1 MMHTRRIALT
11 AGVFLGL
18 IACKDSTSVLDL
30 NNVSAEALSGAY
42 TPASNQLLVTGFL
55 NNVRGDL
62 SFTYIIFSQTLA
74 RNTYRLDNAESRFIT
89 ETIGGPADFSGF
101 VGVSSYG
108 AIFTTVRAANTIL
121 NALPSATGL
130 TPADV
135 AGTRGLVNTFKALA
149 LYRVLQMRDSLGIPI
164 DVNHPIDD
172 PPAPFVCKPNVLAY
186 LSALLDTAATD
197 LGRAGAAFPFI
208 MPFDATAN
216 GDFNTPAG
224 ILQVNR
230 GLKGEIELFRGLDHQ
245 RPNTASFAAAL
256 TALNASFASTTA
268 PMSRGI
274 YFPYSTASNETSNPI
289 ADAALYLNPGVADSI
304 EAGDK
309 RASKIIVVATKTLN
323 GVSSKYKSPLSDAAG
338 FTAPI
343 PLLKNSELLLLRA
356 QVKIELGDLV
366 GASADI
372 NAVRVAD
379 GGLAPIAVPATK
391 AAAISAVL
399 YEKRYSLLLEGA
411 QRLVDLR
418 AYNRLNATFLKR
430 ELPGDIFQ
438 AALPIPKSE
447 YDIRNVTT
455 ITPGCP

>member
-1 MMHTRRIALT
+1 MMHFRRIAVS
-11 AGVFLGL
+11 AGVLLGL

-30 NNVSAEALSGAY
+30 NNVSAEALAGAF

-62 SFTYIIFSQTLA
+62 SFTYIVLGQTLA
-74 RNTYRLDNAESRFIT
+74 RNTYRLDNAEPRFIT

-101 VGVSSYG
+101 FGASAYG
-108 AIFTTVRAANTIL
+108 GYYTTVRAANTII

-130 TPADV
+130 SATDV
-135 AGTRGLVNTFKALA
+135 AATRGLVNTFKALA
-149 LYRVLQMRDSLGIPI
+149 LYRALQMRDSLGIPI
-164 DVNHPIDD
+164 DVNHPIAD

-197 LGRAGAAFPFI
+197 LGRAGATFPFT
-208 MPFDATAN
+208 MPFDATVN
-216 GDFNTPAG
+216 GDFNTPAA

-245 RPNTASFAAAL
+245 KPNAASFAAAL
-256 TALNASFASTTA
+256 TALNASFVNAAS

-289 ADAALYLNPGVADSI
+289 ADAALYLNPGVPDSI

-309 RASKIIVVATKTLN
+309 RASKIIIVATKTLN
-323 GVSSKYKSPLSDAAG
+323 GVSSRYKSPLSDPAG

-343 PLLKNSELLLLRA
+343 ALLKNSELLLLRA
-356 QVKIELGDLV
+356 QVKIELGDLT
-366 GASADI
+366 GAAADI

-418 AYNRLNATFLKR
+418 AYGRLNATFLKK

-438 AALPIPKSE
+438 AALPIPKGEFDTRS
-447 YDIRNVTT
+447 VTT
-455 ITPGCP
+455 ITPTCS

>member
-1 MMHTRRIALT
+1 MIHTRRIAVA
-11 AGVFLGL
+11 AGVLLGV

-62 SFTYIIFSQTLA
+62 SFTYIVISQTLA
-74 RNTYRLDNAESRFIT
+74 RNTYRLDNAEPRYIT
-89 ETIGGPADFSGF
+89 ETIGGPGDFSGF
-101 VGVSSYG
+101 LGNASYG
-108 AIFTTVRAANTIL
+108 GFYTTVRAANTII
-121 NALPSATGL
+121 NALPAASGISA
-130 TPADV
+130 PDV
-135 AGTRGLVNTFKALA
+135 AATRGLVNTFKALA
-149 LYRVLQMRDSLGIPI
+149 LYRVVALRDSLGAPI
-164 DVNHPIDD
+164 DVNHPIADT
-172 PPAPFVCKPNVLAY
+172 PAPFVCKPNVLAY

-197 LGRAGAAFPFI
+197 LRRANAVFPFV
-208 MPFDATAN
+208 MPFDATVN
-216 GDFNTPAG
+216 GNFNTPAA

-230 GLKGEIELFRGLDHQ
+230 GLKGQIELLRGLDHQ
-245 RPNTASFAAAL
+245 RPNAASFAAAL
-256 TALNASFASTTA
+256 TALNASFVNPTA
-268 PMSRGI
+268 PMALGI
-274 YFPYSTASNETSNPI
+274 YFPYSIASGETGNPI
-289 ADAALYLNPGVADSI
+289 ADAALYLNPAVADSI
-304 EAGDK
+304 ESGDR

-323 GVSSKYKSPLSDAAG
+323 GVSSRYKSPLSDPAG

-343 PLLKNSELLLLRA
+343 ALLKNSELLLLRA
-356 QVKIELGDLV
+356 QVKIELGDLA
-366 GASADI
+366 GAAADI

-418 AYNRLNATFLKR
+418 AYGRLNVTFLKK

-438 AALPIPKSE
+438 AALPIPKGE
-447 YDIRNVTT
+447 LDTRNVTS
-455 ITPGCP
+455 ITPICP